1 MTVRYCEKKNC
12 NGQLR
17 DMWINFGES
26 LDPEIIGKAQRV
38 HNEADLVLAMGSSL
52 RVYPACD
59 LPVQTVQNGGNLVII
74 NLQKTPLDD

>member
-1 MTVRYCEKKNC
+1 
-12 NGQLR
+12 
-17 DMWINFGES
+17 MWINFGES

-59 LPVQTVQNGGNLVII
+59 LPV
-74 NLQKTPLDD
+74 